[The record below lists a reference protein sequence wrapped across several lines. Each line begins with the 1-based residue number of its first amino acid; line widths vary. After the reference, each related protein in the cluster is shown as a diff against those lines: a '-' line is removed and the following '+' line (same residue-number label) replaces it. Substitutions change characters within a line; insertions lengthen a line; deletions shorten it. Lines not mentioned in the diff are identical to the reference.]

1 MPHKAFADLF
11 GNYSNTVHNFETFHN
26 QIINMPRAN
35 FSEIEET
42 IKLIKNLSAYILLIG
57 KEKLSESINYKT
69 IYEEIYK
76 NFQKGIVPED
86 KNRNFNFERDYL
98 DLKES
103 FDFLYSDEGK
113 KGRMFRHYMQYFS
126 FFQFFKNHGSRVQK
140 EIDVEA
146 LEELFLIPNDAVL
159 DNFRNRILNF
169 NIKNNDFISN
179 NKGIDINEN
188 ADYRPAQAI
197 LRYLYEIKRPAT
209 LFEISILFGRIGDI
223 QIENEIIVKAL
234 SISSIMPVNKEEQQK
249 FVFGKMR
256 WKNKSGYFQY
266 SQSQN
271 PDFKF
276 KVFILFMNSLGLV
289 SFDNGTST
297 MVLTEYTKQLMDEDI
312 PIEVIDLQN
321 LISRIDDETEDYT
334 KLLDLILRKRTETIT
349 EAIKKD
355 GELVYKMNKRNI
367 KNPIIKRGKRV
378 RNRVI
383 TELAKIKADYTDEVS
398 GGKTFIGK
406 NGMNYVEAHHIIE
419 FNGENGPD
427 ITDNLICL
435 GPLNHVLIHRGSSTT
450 VQDFYRTTQT
460 RGVITFNRFRDICVK
475 YQCLTKEHVNILYT
489 KSLISKIDVEE
500 LKKLIDIYGVD
511 PDFLSSLSIEA
522 QPDEVIT

>member
-1 MPHKAFADLF
+1 
-11 GNYSNTVHNFETFHN
+11 
-26 QIINMPRAN
+26 
-35 FSEIEET
+35 
-42 IKLIKNLSAYILLIG
+42 
-57 KEKLSESINYKT
+57 
-69 IYEEIYK
+69 
-76 NFQKGIVPED
+76 
-86 KNRNFNFERDYL
+86 
-98 DLKES
+98 
-103 FDFLYSDEGK
+103 
-113 KGRMFRHYMQYFS
+113 
-126 FFQFFKNHGSRVQK
+126 
-140 EIDVEA
+140 
-146 LEELFLIPNDAVL
+146 
-159 DNFRNRILNF
+159 
-169 NIKNNDFISN
+169 
-179 NKGIDINEN
+179 
-188 ADYRPAQAI
+188 
-197 LRYLYEIKRPAT
+197 
-209 LFEISILFGRIGDI
+209 
-223 QIENEIIVKAL
+223 
-234 SISSIMPVNKEEQQK
+234 
-249 FVFGKMR
+249 
-256 WKNKSGYFQY
+256 
-266 SQSQN
+266 
-271 PDFKF
+271 
-276 KVFILFMNSLGLV
+276 
-289 SFDNGTST
+289 
-297 MVLTEYTKQLMDEDI
+297 MDEDI